1 MKLLARVEAF
11 SQLGKYPVVLMRFL
25 FDDGVI
31 RTEERIQLRTPDG
44 RVIDTEVGPIPH
56 VKYLPSAQRD
66 PYLVSISLGPGI
78 TKQDA
83 PPGTEIWNLKD

>member
-44 RVIDTEVGPIPH
+44 RVIDTRSWANSTCEVPALGSERPIPSE
-56 VKYLPSAQRD
+56 Y
-66 PYLVSISLGPGI
+66 
-78 TKQDA
+78 
-83 PPGTEIWNLKD
+83 